1 MKARYRLYLLSGFS
15 AFAAI
20 FFSRPRRSRKRDI
33 TIDAAAW
40 WDRRLA
46 IQRGD
51 GE

>member
-1 MKARYRLYLLSGFS
+1 MSTRIRLYRLLGFS

-20 FFSRPRRSRKRDI
+20 FFSLPRRSRKRDI